1 MGAGGGLEMETE
13 IIVKKQWDQD
23 VRKKKKKTWQR
34 ELKDESNEAL
44 KRKVKQDAV
53 VLLKD
58 GGNQTRGIKTVTFC
72 KGYGRIDT
80 MSLMGLPERWG
91 NKIREK

>member
-1 MGAGGGLEMETE
+1 MSE
-13 IIVKKQWDQD
+13 
-23 VRKKKKKTWQR
+23 KKKKKTWQR

-44 KRKVKQDAV
+44 KGKVKQDAV

-80 MSLMGLPERWG
+80 MSLMGLPER
-91 NKIREK
+91 